1 MDIYIFFPIVIGWFA
16 GWIVNYLADV
26 LPITRNFSQPAC
38 PQCNTVFTWKD
49 YLLFKSCE
57 HGHARTLRTWAT
69 PILLAAISAYSWL
82 IPPTKFE
89 YWLGLVVLLYF
100 GTIFV
105 IDMEHRL
112 ILHPTSIVG
121 SVLGLVVGLVSN
133 GLVPTLLGGLAGFLI
148 MLFFY
153 YFGVLFSRIR
163 AKRMRA
169 QGLEVDD
176 EEALG
181 AGDVILA
188 TILGLMIGWPLIW
201 FGLLLGILLGGAY
214 GVLLVLFMLFVRRY
228 KENVLMV
235 FMPYGPFF
243 VLSAFLI
250 MFLPDMIRTIVP
262 K

>member
-1 MDIYIFFPIVIGWFA
+1 MGWFA

-26 LPITRNFSQPAC
+26 LPITRKFSQPAC
-38 PQCNTVFTWKD
+38 PHCETPFTWMD
-49 YLLFKSCE
+49 YLLFKPCKN
-57 HGHARTLRTWAT
+57 GHARALRVWVT
-69 PILLAAISAYSWL
+69 PPVLTAISVYAWL
-82 IPPTKFE
+82 QPPSKFG
-89 YWLGLVVLLYF
+89 YWLGFAVLIYF

-121 SVLGLVVGLVSN
+121 SLLGLGVGLVSN
-133 GLVPTLLGGLAGFLI
+133 GLLPTLLGGLAGFLI
-148 MLFFY
+148 MLLFY

-163 AKRMRA
+163 ARRMRA
-169 QGLEVDD
+169 QGLEADD

-188 TILGLMIGWPLIW
+188 AILGFMLGWPLIW
-201 FGLLLGILLGGAY
+201 FGLLLGILLGGIF
-214 GVLLVLFMLFVRRY
+214 GIFLVLFMLIVRQY

-243 VLSAFLI
+243 VLSSFLI
-250 MFLPDMIRTIVP
+250 MFMPGMIAAIVP